1 MSSSPKNKRVKLDC
15 SSLDEKFVNDI
26 KAGLEKSRGRA
37 PCKYDC
43 VGQSCYQKN
52 TAHAAKFSHPH
63 NPNVCDIHK
72 FKDET
77 DNFLKNSYNIYKC
90 HHNAFS
96 LPWYTEVSANRGSP
110 HRQLATMEYN
120 RYDSLIFLML
130 ANILLNLKEY
140 LALYKKDFLLVL
152 MQALEASDN
161 TGLFK
166 IEPESPLGKIF
177 TKNAAPDPDTGKIDY
192 RLGNTTIRGIIKK
205 VASKSPSSSRKA
217 GGRRSTRKRSS
228 TSKRSSTRKRSSSK
242 QAKQQQAKK

>member
-1 MSSSPKNKRVKLDC
+1 
-15 SSLDEKFVNDI
+15 
-26 KAGLEKSRGRA
+26 
-37 PCKYDC
+37 
-43 VGQSCYQKN
+43 VGESCYQKN
-52 TAHAAKFSHPH
+52 TAHTAKFSHPH
-63 NPNVCDIHK
+63 NPNVCDIRN

-77 DNFLKNSYNIYKC
+77 DKFLENSYNIYKC

-96 LPWYTEVSANRGSP
+96 LPWHTEVSANRGSP

-130 ANILLNLKEY
+130 ANILLNLKIY
-140 LALYKKDFLLVL
+140 ISKYGKDFLLIL

-217 GGRRSTRKRSS
+217 GGRRSTKRKRSRSSSKRSSSKRSSS
-228 TSKRSSTRKRSSSK
+228 TSKRSSKRKTYKRK
-242 QAKQQQAKK
+242 